1 VRAPVANPARN
12 EATVGATSGPQAG
25 WNPVEERGFSV
36 VDVAITPQKRHKR
49 KR

>member
-12 EATVGATSGPQAG
+12 EATAVAGRGGLGG
-25 WNPVEERGFSV
+25 WNPVEAKGFSV
-36 VDVAITPQKRHKR
+36 VDVAITPKKRHKR